1 MAFTEDLSVFFDVD
15 HGFASAATLNSAAS
29 GAVIFDRAYL
39 REMGMVSGADPIAMA
54 KAADYDS
61 GDVGS
66 TLAITGKGTYI
77 IRDVQPQDDGAL
89 VLLQL
94 EAV

>member
-1 MAFTEDLSVFFDVD
+1 MAFTEDMTVFFDTVS
-15 HGFASAATLNSAAS
+15 GFACAATLNAVAS

-39 REMGMVSGADPIAMA
+39 REMGMVSGADPVALAMA
-54 KAADYDS
+54 SDYTS
-61 GDVGS
+61 SNVGA
-66 TLAITGKGTYI
+66 TLAITGKGSFT

>member
-1 MAFTEDLSVFFDVD
+1 MAFAEDLDVFFDATG
-15 HGFASAATLNSAAS
+15 GFADTATLNAVAS

-39 REMGMVSGADPIAMA
+39 REMGMVSGADPVALA
-54 KAADYDS
+54 QAADYTS
-61 GDVGS
+61 SDVGK
-66 TLAITGKGTYI
+66 TLVITGKGTYT

-94 EAV
+94 ELQ